1 MAAAFSFHPLQ
12 LVARAVT
19 ATHNCHSAACLLFL
33 TVLHVVFGHPGLPL
47 SSGNP
52 VLTNQLVIIRFLCCF
67 MILVIMDHWSWSC
80 QRNAP
85 SRATMHHDPSH
96 LGLVILLWNAHFFDA
111 KYVKNN
117 QQYVQSYLT
126 SSMFLY
132 HFMMGFFQVCHPSL
146 DSLYLQTKFS
156 KLIRSG

>member
-1 MAAAFSFHPLQ
+1 MLFWPPWSSPLLWQ
-12 LVARAVT
+12 PCSYQPVSNNKV
-19 ATHNCHSAACLLFL
+19 SLLFHDSSDHGSL
-33 TVLHVVFGHPGLPL
+33 VL
-47 SSGNP
+47 
-52 VLTNQLVIIRFLCCF
+52 
-67 MILVIMDHWSWSC
+67 IMP
-80 QRNAP
+80 RNAP
-85 SRATMHHDPSH
+85 SCATMHHDPSH
-96 LGLVILLWNAHFFDA
+96 LGLVILLWNAHYFDT